1 MNKKVLLS
9 SLICVLLAGCSSTSN
24 MSINKVKGAPTDVR
38 IVVNHVEST
47 EGQLLVYLHDNA
59 GSYYSDDNYSASS
72 IKYFHRIV
80 VKPSI
85 PATEVVLTDIPA
97 GKYAISVVH
106 DKDSDGTLDRMVFP
120 FIGMPSEPYGL
131 SNDAY
136 SALSKGSFEDALV
149 DITAQAQ
156 PIEIKLATHLSKT
169 FGG

>member
-1 MNKKVLLS
+1 MKKVLLS
-9 SLICVLLAGCSSTSN
+9 SLALTVLAACSSTSN
-24 MSINKVKGAPTDVR
+24 MSVNEVKGAPTEVR
-38 IVVNHVEST
+38 IVVNQVAST

-59 GSYYSDDNYSASS
+59 DSYYSDDNYSATS
-72 IKYFHRIV
+72 IKYFHRMV
-80 VKPSI
+80 VTPSI
-85 PATEVVLTDIPA
+85 PATEVVLEGIPA

-136 SALSKGSFEDALV
+136 STLSKGNFEDALV
-149 DITAQAQ
+149 DIAKQTQ
-156 PIEIKLATHLSKT
+156 PIQINLATHLSKT